1 MIPNTRKEALAKEC
15 KRYFTGVACV
25 HGHIAE
31 RRALT
36 GECLACRAAH
46 LVEWR
51 KRNPSKV
58 KQHNDTQ
65 YASHT
70 DALTARSRKFHAKNA
85 VALNIKKQEYQRN
98 NLHIYAKI
106 NAKRKAAQLKRTPVW
121 LTADD
126 HWMIEQAYELAALRT
141 KMFGFSWHVDH
152 ILPLQGK
159 NVSGLHTP
167 YNMQVIPGAENVR
180 KSNSFGVAP

>member
-1 MIPNTRKEALAKEC
+1 MIPNTRKEALAGGY
-15 KRYFTGVACV
+15 KRYSTGVACV

-46 LVEWR
+46 LVGWR
-51 KRNPSKV
+51 KRNPIKV
-58 KQHNDTQ
+58 QQHNATQ
-65 YASHT
+65 YENHT
-70 DALTARSRKFHAKNA
+70 QKIKDNVRKWGKNNPVKILA
-85 VALNIKKQEYQRN
+85 HTRDQQIKRLMRCPK
-98 NLHIYAKI
+98 
-106 NAKRKAAQLKRTPVW
+106 W

-126 HWMIEQAYELAALRT
+126 RWMIEQAYELAALRT

-159 NVSGLHTP
+159 TVSGFHVPTNL
-167 YNMQVIPGAENVR
+167 QVILATDNVR
-180 KSNSFGVAP
+180 KANTFEVAV